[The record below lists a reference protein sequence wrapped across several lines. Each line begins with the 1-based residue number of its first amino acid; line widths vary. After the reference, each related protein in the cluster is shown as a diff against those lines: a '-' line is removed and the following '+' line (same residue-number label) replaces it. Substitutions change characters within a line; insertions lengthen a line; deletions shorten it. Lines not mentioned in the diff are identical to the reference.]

1 MVTKDDLK
9 EWIIEALKAQGGTA
23 AIPLVAKHIW
33 DKHEAELRA
42 SGDLFY
48 TWQYDVR
55 WAADQL
61 REEGKLQPK
70 PRGDKG
76 PWRLAKAG

>member
-1 MVTKDDLK
+1 MATKSDLK
-9 EWIIEALKAQGGTA
+9 AWIVQALSAQGGRA
-23 AIPLVAKHIW
+23 SIPAVAKHVW
-33 DKHEAELRA
+33 DNHEAELKA

-48 TWQYDVR
+48 TWQYDIR

-61 REEGKLQPK
+61 RGEHKLQPK

-76 PWRLAKAG
+76 PWRLA